1 MKKVT
6 GTCLCGNIHFS
17 ATLSDYHVSA
27 CHCGMCRKWSGGV
40 FLSLDVKDSLEITQ
54 GESLGLYASSEWA
67 KRGFCTRC
75 GSSLFWQS
83 ADGKQTCVSY
93 AALEL
98 SEEDREQLL
107 LASEIYTDNQPDFT
121 RFKQEG
127 ARLTEADFLKSLGMA
142 LPASE

>member
-1 MKKVT
+1 M
-6 GTCLCGNIHFS
+6 LNDFR
-17 ATLSDYHVSA
+17 VSA

-67 KRGFCTRC
+67 RRGFCTHC

-83 ADGKQTCVSY
+83 ADGQQACVSY

-98 SEEDREQLL
+98 TDKDREELL
-107 LASEIYTDNQPDFT
+107 LASEIYINEQPDFT

-127 ARLTEADFLKSLGMA
+127 ARLTEADFLKSLGITLSA
-142 LPASE
+142 LE